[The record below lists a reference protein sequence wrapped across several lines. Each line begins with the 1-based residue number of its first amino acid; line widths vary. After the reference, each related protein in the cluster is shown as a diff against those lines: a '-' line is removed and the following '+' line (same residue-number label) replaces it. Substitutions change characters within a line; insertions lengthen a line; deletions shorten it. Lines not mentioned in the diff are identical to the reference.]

1 MNVFVMIN
9 MIRCCFSKGR
19 MHQLKTLPRSVWS
32 VWAAQRVNGNPYAGG
47 GG

>member
-9 MIRCCFSKGR
+9 IVSC